1 MTLNIMLNTAENNPN
16 PHTAMLKSTFYSLYH
31 WLDKLEDEYA
41 NPERWYPVG
50 QSELH
55 FGDLLYTIWDF
66 TKPHKDF
73 TIES

>member
-1 MTLNIMLNTAENNPN
+1 
-16 PHTAMLKSTFYSLYH
+16 MLKSTFYSLYH